1 MEQLEGKSMKTQK
14 KRRIAIIGAGPYGIA
29 AAAHLRGKGMDFDMF
44 GQPMAFWADQ
54 MPEGMVVRSTWDACH
69 ISDPEERW
77 TLDAYAQ
84 AHHLDL
90 VAPLD
95 REEFVR
101 YGIWVQTQVAPDVD
115 GRRVVDVRS
124 DAWGFSLALEDGE
137 VRQVDRVVVAAGI
150 GQSPRIPIEF
160 QGVVSPRLTHSSQH
174 KRMDVFAGK
183 RVAVVGGG
191 QTALES
197 AALLHENGA
206 EVTVLVRRPKVHFL
220 DQTVPWLKSEA
231 NPLRR
236 VFYPPSDVGP
246 PGLNWI
252 VATPGL
258 FRCFPKRL
266 QDQIAARSIR
276 PAGSGWL
283 VPRLRNVAIRTGA
296 CVTGTTDEADGIRLH
311 LSDGS
316 DTQFD
321 HVYLATGYRVD
332 LRRYS
337 FLGPELL
344 SRIEQAD
351 GYPILKRGLE
361 SSVPGLHFMGAP
373 AAHSFGPLCRF
384 VSGTKFAGRAL
395 AAGIAGAP
403 AL

>member
-1 MEQLEGKSMKTQK
+1 
-14 KRRIAIIGAGPYGIA
+14 
-29 AAAHLRGKGMDFDMF
+29 MDVQMF
-44 GQPMAFWADQ
+44 GQPMSFWADQ

-69 ISDPEERW
+69 IADPENRL
-77 TLDAYAQ
+77 TLNAYAREQ
-84 AHHLDL
+84 HPDL

-101 YGIWVQTQVAPDVD
+101 YGLWVQSQVAPDLD
-115 GRRVVDVRS
+115 RRRVLDIRADGS
-124 DAWGFSLALEDGE
+124 GFRLTLEDGE
-137 VRQVDRVVVAAGI
+137 IQQANRVVVAAGI
-150 GQSPRIPIEF
+150 GQSPRIPSEF

-183 RVAVVGGG
+183 RVAVIGGG
-191 QTALES
+191 QTALECG
-197 AALLHENGA
+197 ALLHENGA
-206 EVTVLVRRPKVHFL
+206 DVTVVVRRPKVHFL
-220 DQTVPWLKSEA
+220 DQTVPWLKSES
-231 NPLRR
+231 NPFRW

-283 VPRLRNVAIRTGA
+283 VPRLRNVVIKTGA
-296 CVTGTTDEADGIRLH
+296 CVTQTTETTEGLQ
-311 LSDGS
+311 LLMNDGS
-316 DTQFD
+316 QMVVD
-321 HVYLATGYRVD
+321 HVFLATGYRVD
-332 LRRYS
+332 LKNYP

-344 SRIEQAD
+344 SRIERAD
-351 GYPILKRGLE
+351 GYPILRRGLE

-373 AAHSFGPLCRF
+373 AARSFGPLCRF
-384 VSGTKFAGRAL
+384 ISGTKFAGRAL

-403 AL
+403 SL